1 MPYDCSLTSIP
12 NDTYCS
18 YYGISMI
25 IEDMRGLGSGWSRKK
40 EMRGSG
46 PWTVRLSRRGE
57 MGFLGRTLLL
67 QIGPSSEGEEGRDR
81 GGGLNE
87 ARK

>member
-1 MPYDCSLTSIP
+1 MDC
-12 NDTYCS
+12 
-18 YYGISMI
+18 
-25 IEDMRGLGSGWSRKK
+25 
-40 EMRGSG
+40 G
-46 PWTVRLSRRGE
+46 PTERLSRRGE

>member
-1 MPYDCSLTSIP
+1 
-12 NDTYCS
+12 
-18 YYGISMI
+18 
-25 IEDMRGLGSGWSRKK
+25 MRGPGSGWGRKK
-40 EMRGSG
+40 EMRG
-46 PWTVRLSRRGE
+46 PWTVECGPADRATDRLSRRGE